1 MNLVFFLSY
10 AACSYWIVFK
20 KIKAKLD
27 RAAIVTVISYLLT
40 ILLRLI
46 IWILVITEI
55 QDETGSKVLELM
67 VSFTGIII
75 YSSLYFFTFEMQAT

>member
-1 MNLVFFLSY
+1 M
-10 AACSYWIVFK
+10 FK